1 MWNKEMTV
9 GQKCCRTWVKNMGN
23 RPKMKNLT
31 ARVGTVTMKTGRN
44 LRYQIATLLCVYF
57 TVQKPVNRW
66 MTRRKVV
73 TIASWRDSS
82 HAAIATQ
89 PSEWLTT
96 RDRNLCVC
104 RTSDKRRSTFT
115 LTVTKA
121 FHNNITVL
129 CDALK
134 TRCLLTVDVCGRLQA
149 IQPTQR

>member
-23 RPKMKNLT
+23 RSKMKNLT

-44 LRYQIATLLCVYF
+44 LRYQIATLLVLLYKSLSIAEWRAEKSSLS
-57 TVQKPVNRW
+57 QAEG
-66 MTRRKVV
+66 TRHTRL
-73 TIASWRDSS
+73 
-82 HAAIATQ
+82 ATQ